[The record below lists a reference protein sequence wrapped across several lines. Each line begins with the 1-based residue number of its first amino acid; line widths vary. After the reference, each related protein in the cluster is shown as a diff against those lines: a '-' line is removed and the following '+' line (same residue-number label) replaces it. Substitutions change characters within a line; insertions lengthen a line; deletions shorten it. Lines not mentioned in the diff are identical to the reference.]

1 MEYAAETNSLARLV
15 SILPHPSNPPSSPPP
30 PTPPPAPPSPHS
42 PSPPSPPAS
51 QYTPH
56 PPTNSDRS
64 QSHCAYPHSPGT
76 DQSPTQAQSDCP
88 TGTRS
93 TPAVSPPASNS
104 HSQSPPSGQAST
116 ASSPRARKKAHP
128 GFQPTSEDILSP
140 AHNAGEYPSTAY
152 Q

>member
-15 SILPHPSNPPSSPPP
+15 PILPHPSNLPFSPPP
-30 PTPPPAPPSPHS
+30 PTPQSVAPSPRS
-42 PSPPSPPAS
+42 PLQRAQPAS

-64 QSHCAYPHSPGT
+64 QSHFAYPHSPGT

-93 TPAVSPPASNS
+93 TPAVSP
-104 HSQSPPSGQAST
+104 
-116 ASSPRARKKAHP
+116 
-128 GFQPTSEDILSP
+128 
-140 AHNAGEYPSTAY
+140 
-152 Q
+152 